1 MNTRLCR
8 ILPMLFIVIGGYAM
22 AGGHA
27 FVSITVNL
35 DGRMC
40 AVQQRVTSCMTLPDV
55 LVQELGVTHRSSL
68 SISAEGCGREAAAR
82 ARAVADNLKAAGF
95 TRVAVAGFLTEPNAK
110 CVP

>member
-1 MNTRLCR
+1 VNTRFRR
-8 ILPMLFIVIGGYAM
+8 ILPVLFIVIGGYAM

-68 SISAEGCGREAAAR
+68 SVSAEGCGREAAAR
-82 ARAVADNLKAAGF
+82 ARTVADNLKAAGF

>member
-8 ILPMLFIVIGGYAM
+8 ILPVLFIVVGGYAL

-27 FVSITVNL
+27 FVAITVNL

-55 LVQELGVTHRSSL
+55 LVQELGVSHRTSL
-68 SISAEGCGREAAAR
+68 SVSAEGCGREAMSR

-95 TRVAVAGFLTEPNAK
+95 SRVAVAGFLTEPNAK